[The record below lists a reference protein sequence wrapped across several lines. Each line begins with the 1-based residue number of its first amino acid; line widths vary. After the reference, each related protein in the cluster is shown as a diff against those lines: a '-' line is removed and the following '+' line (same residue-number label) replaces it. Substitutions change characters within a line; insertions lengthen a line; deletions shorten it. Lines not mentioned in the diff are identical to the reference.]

1 MQLLVIA
8 GGLGTR
14 LRPLTFDRPKA
25 LVPLLN
31 RPQILYLLD
40 RLPGAVDEV
49 LVAVNY
55 KFEEVRDFFG
65 RQKLG
70 MKVTVV
76 HESTPRGTGGA
87 IKNVES
93 RLRGRFAAFNG
104 DVIDRFDLASFLRF
118 HAGHGKIASIALGP
132 VEDPSAFGVVVLEG
146 DRVTRFVEKPAKG
159 EAPSNL
165 VNAGRY
171 LFEPEIFEFIDGGRE
186 VSLER
191 EVFPKILGRGLMG
204 FRCEGFWSDAGSLP
218 SYLNAQRLLLS
229 HEGAGVADDAD
240 VSRGEVR
247 EPVLVG
253 EGCFVEG
260 RIGPNVVLGR
270 ACRIGRASVSDT
282 ALFDGVSVDDKADIR
297 TSIVGA
303 SAAIGEGA
311 VVRDTIVADRA
322 QVPPHAR
329 LVGERVG
336 P

>member
-40 RLPGAVDEV
+40 RLPASVDEV

-55 KFEEVRDFFG
+55 KFEEVRAFFG
-65 RQKLG
+65 RHKLG
-70 MKVTVV
+70 AKVTVV

-87 IKNVES
+87 IKNVED
-93 RLRGRFAAFNG
+93 RLRGPFAAFNG
-104 DVIDRFDLASFLRF
+104 DVIDRFDLGAFIRF
-118 HAGHGKIASIALGP
+118 HEGHGKIASIALWP
-132 VEDPSAFGVVVLEG
+132 VEDPSAFGVVALEG
-146 DRVTRFVEKPAKG
+146 DRVTRFVEKPAKDD
-159 EAPSNL
+159 APSNL

-171 LFEPEIFEFIDGGRE
+171 LFEPEIFEFIGGGRE

-191 EVFPKILGRGLMG
+191 EVFPRILDRGLMG
-204 FRCEGFWSDAGSLP
+204 FRYEGLWSDAGTLP

-229 HEGAGVADDAD
+229 HKGAGVADDAE
-240 VSRGEVR
+240 VSRGELR
-247 EPVLVG
+247 APVLVG

-260 RIGPNVVLGR
+260 RVGPNVVLGR
-270 ACRIGRASVSDT
+270 ACRIGRASISDA
-282 ALFDGVSVDDKADIR
+282 ALFDGVSVDDKADIQA
-297 TSIVGA
+297 SIVG
-303 SAAIGEGA
+303 SGAAIGEGA
-311 VVRDTIVADRA
+311 VVRDTIVADGA

-329 LVGERVG
+329 IVGERVG